1 MDLGRVRGH
10 ALAAVVA
17 LTAAGCGG
25 SGATSTSSS
34 PTTPRELGAVATL
47 QSKSG
52 TAVTGTATFVQV
64 GNDPVRVRVR
74 VEHARPGLHGLHV
87 HVTGDCSDPEAKA
100 AGGHFNPLGAP
111 HAGPKTETRH
121 AGDLGNIEVGENGT
135 GDLAMTTD
143 LLTVQTGPTS
153 VVGRSVVFHAD
164 KDDLMTQPTGNSG
177 ARQGCG
183 VVVASPH

>member
-1 MDLGRVRGH
+1 M
-10 ALAAVVA
+10 
-17 LTAAGCGG
+17 
-25 SGATSTSSS
+25 S
-34 PTTPRELGAVATL
+34 RE
-47 QSKSG
+47 S
-52 TAVTGTATFVQV
+52 
-64 GNDPVRVRVR
+64 
-74 VEHARPGLHGLHV
+74 
-87 HVTGDCSDPEAKA
+87 
-100 AGGHFNPLGAP
+100 LGAP